1 MYETHTFTTTG
12 GAALTIEPSDFKG
25 QRFSDGNRNVQ
36 VSARNLA
43 GGTYTLFYRPA
54 GSSQFVSHVGGAS
67 ELDQVMLAGV
77 EAPIFDALKVEFAGV
92 GAAPAVQTIQL
103 NTWPRGL

>member
-12 GAALTIEPSDFKG
+12 GASLTIEPSDFRG

-43 GGTYTLFYRPA
+43 GGTYTVFYRPV

-67 ELDQVMLAGV
+67 ESDQVMLAGV
-77 EAPIFDALKVEFAGV
+77 EAPIFDALKIEFAGV